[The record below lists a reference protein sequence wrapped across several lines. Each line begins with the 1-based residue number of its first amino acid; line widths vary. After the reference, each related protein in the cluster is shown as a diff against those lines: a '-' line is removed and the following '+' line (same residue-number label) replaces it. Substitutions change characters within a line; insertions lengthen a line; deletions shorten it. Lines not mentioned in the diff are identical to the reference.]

1 VGMFITLIIGAVI
14 ALLLC
19 SSDKNVDSKKIEN
32 LEITLRNK
40 NQEIEF
46 LNKLIFQKEEI
57 IKLQDDLILKFQSEL
72 KKIKEDIKK

>member
-1 VGMFITLIIGAVI
+1 MGIFITFIIGAVI

-19 SSDKNVDSKKIEN
+19 SSDKNVDSNKIEN

-40 NQEIEF
+40 NQEIEL

-57 IKLQDDLILKFQSEL
+57 IKIQDDLILEL
-72 KKIKEDIKK
+72 QNKLKEDIKK

>member
-1 VGMFITLIIGAVI
+1 MFITFIIGAVI

-19 SSDKNVDSKKIEN
+19 SSDKNADSKKIEN
-32 LEITLRNK
+32 LEKNLRNRI
-40 NQEIEF
+40 QEIEL

-57 IKLQDDLILKFQSEL
+57 IKLQDELILKFQSEL